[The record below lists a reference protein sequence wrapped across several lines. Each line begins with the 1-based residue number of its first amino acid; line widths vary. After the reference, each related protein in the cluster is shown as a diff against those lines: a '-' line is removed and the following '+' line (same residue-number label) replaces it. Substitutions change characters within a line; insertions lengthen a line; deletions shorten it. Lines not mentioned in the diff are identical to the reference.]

1 MKRKIGLFVFA
12 LALLS
17 LGMSGC
23 RSRELCPAYTSDSLP
38 LAEETLQQTT

>member
-17 LGMSGC
+17 MGMSGC
-23 RSRELCPAYTSDSLP
+23 RSRELCPAYTSDNLP
-38 LAEETLQQTT
+38 GVEESIQETT